1 MQVATDSGYI
11 KIFNF
16 DLSGLTVFSMI
27 FQSYKASD
35 VRKEDQA
42 AVDKQILDLIRKSPE
57 KKSIFGYLGSM
68 FGLRS
73 GHLPHKMKF

>member
-1 MQVATDSGYI
+1 MKLIVS
-11 KIFNF
+11 
-16 DLSGLTVFSMI
+16 LMI
-27 FQSYKASD
+27 FQKYKASD

-42 AVDKQILDLIRKSPE
+42 ALDKQILDLIRKSPE